1 MSLLPARVLF
11 DLPNWLG
18 DFVHTLPALARVQ
31 EANRGGESIALLPA
45 AYAPLA
51 RWLGVNTLPRPRKA
65 GFVWARHELR
75 GRFDVAI
82 TARHSTRAKLV
93 LAAAAAPLGLAS
105 AGRGAAV
112 LGLSTFAVART
123 RHQRH
128 DLDAALAVMGVPG
141 VDERWPAM
149 QLPVPLRAAGARR
162 RAQLSDGD
170 GLVVLLPGS
179 RRNGEKRFPAEIF
192 AALAGVL
199 RGRGHAVVVVAGPGE
214 EEVAAR
220 VAVGGARAEP
230 TGQALDETAALF
242 AACDVAVGNDSGLTH
257 LAAAVGCPTVALFG
271 PTDPGR
277 TAPTGPGRVVRAS
290 GGGNGAAQGALELVV
305 RATEDLLGWSKGL
318 QAGAVDG
325 IMTQAGGPLA
335 QLAEQ
340 GTLNP

>member
-1 MSLLPARVLF
+1 MSLFPARVLF

-18 DFVHTLPALARVQ
+18 DFVHTLPALARLQ
-31 EANRGGESIALLPA
+31 EANRGGENFALLPA

-51 RWLGVNTLPRPRKA
+51 CWLGVNTVPRPHKA
-65 GFVWARHELR
+65 SFVWARHELR
-75 GRFDVAI
+75 GRFDVAL
-82 TARHSTRAKLV
+82 TARHSTRAKFV
-93 LAAAAAPLGLAS
+93 LAGAAAPLGLAS

-112 LGLSTFAVART
+112 LGLRTFAVARS

-141 VDERWPAM
+141 VDESWPTM
-149 QLPVPLRAAGARR
+149 RLPAPLRAAGARR

-192 AALAGVL
+192 AALAGAL
-199 RGRGHAVVVVAGPGE
+199 RGRGHAVVIVVGPGE

-220 VAVGGARAEP
+220 VAIGGAHAEP
-230 TGQALDETAALF
+230 TGWALDETAALF

-271 PTDPGR
+271 PTDPRR

-290 GGGNGAAQGALELVV
+290 NGGNGAMQAALELIV
-305 RATEDLLGWSKGL
+305 RATEDLLEWSKGL
-318 QAGAVDG
+318 QAGAADG
-325 IMTQAGGPLA
+325 IITQAGGPL
-335 QLAEQ
+335 
-340 GTLNP
+340 